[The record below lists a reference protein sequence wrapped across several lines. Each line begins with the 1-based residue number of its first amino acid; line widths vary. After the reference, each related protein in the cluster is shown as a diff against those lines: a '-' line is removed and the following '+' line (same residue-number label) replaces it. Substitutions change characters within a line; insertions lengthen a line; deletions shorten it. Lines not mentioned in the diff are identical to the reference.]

1 MNYETF
7 RAEYL
12 LNFRSMM
19 AYKPNEVG
27 SQAYAEKMAKMSDE
41 QPEWVEQ
48 IEAEDE

>member
-12 LNFRSMM
+12 KNFAQMM

-27 SQAYAEKMAKMSDE
+27 SQVYAEKMAKMSDE
-41 QPEWVEQ
+41 HAEWVEQ
-48 IEAEDE
+48 IEAEDA